1 MSFSEMFCGKSP
13 FKRGLWDNIHA
24 KDKRIKAG
32 SGETKAKKG
41 DSDYPET
48 LDV

>member
-1 MSFSEMFCGKSP
+1 MFCGKSP